1 MADLYKQKLKDVY
14 ADQWDGS
21 SSEVMSW
28 LDSEGVEYIWDNPTL
43 ILKLK
48 RSAGLVGVPVGHWII
63 KDTDLQFKVLSNEE
77 FTAIF
82 S

>member
-21 SSEVMSW
+21 SADVRTW

-43 ILKLK
+43 LLKLK
-48 RSAGLVGVPVGHWII
+48 HGRGLVGVPVGHWIV
-63 KDTDLQFKVLSNEE
+63 KDTDLQFKVYSDTE
-77 FTAIF
+77 FNSIF